1 MNTFVAAG
9 SLSLLDPLTF
19 CKLESGHQPFPMANV
34 DFERNTPARAKLFL
48 TPEMSI
54 SIEAEMN

>member
-1 MNTFVAAG
+1 MGDG
-9 SLSLLDPLTF
+9 SVGHIYEWRPLTF
-19 CKLESGHQPFPMANV
+19 RKLESGHQPFPMANV
-34 DFERNTPARAKLFL
+34 DFERNTPARAKLFF